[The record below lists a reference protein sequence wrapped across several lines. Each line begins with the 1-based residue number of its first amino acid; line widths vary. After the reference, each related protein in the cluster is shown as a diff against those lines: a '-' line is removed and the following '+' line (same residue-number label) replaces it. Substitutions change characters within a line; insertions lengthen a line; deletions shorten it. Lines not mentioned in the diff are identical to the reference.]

1 MTKACFNRKKYDH
14 SLDLKLKNDILPI
27 RYFLNIKSALYF
39 WKYTHKMILA
49 LAKEN
54 QPPTAMI
61 RKQERTNQIYID
73 VTPKTTFLKH
83 SFFNSV
89 VKIWNTLPE
98 ELKTKQ
104 FTYITAKRIFKNIF
118 SKNSKPKLTYP
129 NLPRSVGKNLDFF
142 NYHFLLT

>member
-1 MTKACFNRKKYDH
+1 M
-14 SLDLKLKNDILPI
+14 I
-27 RYFLNIKSALYF
+27 SALYF
-39 WKYTHKMILA
+39 WKFTHKMSPA

-61 RKQERTNQIYID
+61 RKQERTNQISID

-104 FTYITAKRIFKNIF
+104 FTYITAKRKFKNIF
-118 SKNSKPKLTYP
+118 FEKFKTEVDIPEFTQKCWKEF
-129 NLPRSVGKNLDFF
+129 R
-142 NYHFLLT
+142 FL